1 MNVPEM
7 VNSDATPA
15 QSPAAGPEG
24 SAAIDVAHLIKLYK
38 TTRAVDDVSFRI
50 ARGSITGL
58 LGGNGAGKTTTIA
71 MIMGLVLPTSGRVQ
85 VLGHAMPEQSA
96 EVLGRMN
103 FESPYVDMPMR
114 LTVRQNLTI
123 FGRLYA
129 VKNLAE
135 RIEQLASDLDLK
147 DFLDRANGKLSAG
160 QKTRVALAKALIN
173 QPELLLLDE
182 PTASLDPDTAD
193 WVRQHLQDYRK
204 AHDATILLASHNMLE
219 VERLCDRV
227 IIMKRGRIEDD
238 DSPDQ
243 IMARYNRTTL
253 EEVFLDV
260 ARGRTQGGDA
270 MSEIAAHRGIS
281 AHRIQAMVL
290 RYWYLLMSSWP
301 RLLELIYWPAL
312 QIITWGFL
320 QNYISQNDSFFAR
333 AGGTLIGAVILWDIL
348 FRGQLGFS
356 ISFLEEMWAR
366 NLGNLMMSPL
376 KPIEFLISLMIMSL
390 IRLAIGVIPM
400 TLLALF
406 FFDFN
411 FFAIGLPLIAFFCNL
426 IFTSWSVGIFVSG
439 LVLRNGLGAESIVW
453 TLMFGLMPL
462 ACIYYPVA
470 VLPGWLQAIAWTLPP
485 TYVFEGMR
493 ALLIDRV
500 FRADLMVWSLGINA
514 VLFVAS
520 FAIFL
525 ALLRSAKHHGSLLGG
540 GE

>member
-1 MNVPEM
+1 M
-7 VNSDATPA
+7 
-15 QSPAAGPEG
+15 PAADPAG
-24 SAAIDVAHLIKLYK
+24 SAAIEVAHLVKLYK

-71 MIMGLVLPTSGRVQ
+71 MIMGLVLPTSGRIQ
-85 VLGHAMPEQSA
+85 VLGHPMPEQSA

-129 VKNLAE
+129 VENLRE
-135 RIEQLASDLDLK
+135 RIEKLAADLDLG

-193 WVRQHLQDYRK
+193 WVRRHLETYRK

-238 DSPDQ
+238 DSPDR
-243 IMARYNRTTL
+243 IMARYNR
-253 EEVFLDV
+253 DDAGGSISRCR
-260 ARGRTQGGDA
+260 ARPGRGKARRERARHLAG
-270 MSEIAAHRGIS
+270 RIS
-281 AHRIQAMVL
+281 PHRINAMML

-320 QNYISQNDSFFAR
+320 QNYISQNAGFFAQ

-376 KPIEFLISLMIMSL
+376 KPIEFLISLMVMSL

-400 TLLALF
+400 TLLAMF

-411 FFAIGLPLIAFFCNL
+411 FFRHRPAA
-426 IFTSWSVGIFVSG
+426 
-439 LVLRNGLGAESIVW
+439 
-453 TLMFGLMPL
+453 
-462 ACIYYPVA
+462 
-470 VLPGWLQAIAWTLPP
+470 
-485 TYVFEGMR
+485 
-493 ALLIDRV
+493 DRV
-500 FRADLMVWSLGINA
+500 LLQSDLHQLVDRDFRLGPGAAQWPGRREHRLDADVRRDAARLH
-514 VLFVAS
+514 
-520 FAIFL
+520 
-525 ALLRSAKHHGSLLGG
+525 LLSGDACCRTGCNMSPGRCRRPMCSRGCG
-540 GE
+540 RC

>member
-1 MNVPEM
+1 MTHN
-7 VNSDATPA
+7 DAATSG
-15 QSPAAGPEG
+15 SPAADPLG
-24 SAAIDVAHLIKLYK
+24 SAAIEVAHLVKLYK
-38 TTRAVDDVSFRI
+38 ATRAVDDISFRI
-50 ARGSITGL
+50 RRGSITGL

-71 MIMGLVLPTSGRVQ
+71 MIMGLVLPTSGRIQ
-85 VLGHAMPEQSA
+85 VLDCSMPEQSA
-96 EVLGRMN
+96 DVLGRMN

-129 VKNLAE
+129 VENLRE
-135 RIEQLASDLDLK
+135 RIAGLAADLDLN
-147 DFLDRANGKLSAG
+147 DFLDRPNGKLSAG

-193 WVRQHLQDYRK
+193 WVRAHLETYRK
-204 AHDATILLASHNMLE
+204 THDATILLASHNMLE

-227 IIMKRGRIEDD
+227 IILKQGRIEDD
-238 DSPDQ
+238 DSPDG
-243 IMARYNRTTL
+243 IMARYNRATL
-253 EEVFLDV
+253 EEVFQQRDGV
-260 ARGRTQGGDA
+260 
-270 MSEIAAHRGIS
+270 MSGVVLHHRLS
-281 AHRIQAMVL
+281 VHRIGAMIL
-290 RYWYLLMSSWP
+290 RYWYLLLSSWP
-301 RLLELIYWPAL
+301 RLMELLYWPVL
-312 QIITWGFL
+312 QVITWGFL
-320 QNYISQNDSFFAR
+320 QTYIAQNANFFAR

-376 KPIEFLISLMIMSL
+376 KPIEFLISLMVMSL

-406 FFDFN
+406 LFHFN
-411 FFAIGLPLIAFFCNL
+411 FYSLGLPLIAFFCNL
-426 IFTSWSVGIFVSG
+426 IFTSWAVGIFVSG

-453 TLMFGLMPL
+453 TLMFALMPL
-462 ACIYYPVA
+462 ACVYYPVK
-470 VLPGWLQAIAWTLPP
+470 VLPHWLQTISWALPP

-493 ALLIDRV
+493 ALLIDQV
-500 FRADLMVWSLGINA
+500 FRADLMASALLINA
-514 VLFVAS
+514 VLLVAS
-520 FAIFL
+520 FAAFL
-525 ALLRSAKHHGSLLGG
+525 ALLKSARRHGSLLGG